1 MIQLKDIGKFDVL
14 PEIAMH
20 IVEGNISA
28 LRQALTEGW
37 DIEQE
42 IKLSKHTTL
51 SPLDLAL
58 ISQRMDVL
66 KLLVEQGVQLNA
78 KDRPAFLTAVRY
90 CSEEIVRYVVAHGA
104 KLDGKNQVKS
114 GAYEQAYYGNK
125 KNIPLIHEL
134 GLDIK
139 QHGGAT
145 LRNAV
150 SNHDLNTV
158 ALLLEHDA
166 DINYNAS
173 DMVYPYKATPLTVA
187 ARNNDFAMVKYLV
200 EHGADVTLAEKGGD
214 RAYTIAV
221 SNKNVEMAE
230 YLKSVEPPAFH
241 NLENKQHAL
250 KSYKLPKDLTAF
262 LMGDQR
268 RVDLPE
274 NDLGIQFVEFFSF
287 IDTVEMKV
295 GRQKLL
301 RLSLEVD
308 NYSDILLVWNPKH
321 KCLGYYD
328 EEHQEY
334 ADVCSFAE
342 FLAQPGD
349 YLEKMIE
356 GEYLS

>member
-1 MIQLKDIGKFDVL
+1 MIQLKNIGKFDAL

-20 IVEGNISA
+20 IVEGNVLA

-42 IKLSKHTTL
+42 IKLSKNTVL

-58 ISQRMDVL
+58 ISQQKDVL

-90 CSEEIVRYVVAHGA
+90 CSEEIVRYVVTHGA

-139 QHGGAT
+139 EHGGAT

-150 SNHDLNTV
+150 SKHDLNTV
-158 ALLLEHDA
+158 TLLLKHGA
-166 DINYNAS
+166 DINYNVPN
-173 DMVYPYKATPLTVA
+173 MVYPYKATPLTVA
-187 ARNNDFAMVKYLV
+187 ARNDDFAMVKHLV
-200 EHGADVTLAEKGGD
+200 ELGADVTLAEKDGE
-214 RAYTIAV
+214 RAYTIAIR
-221 SNKNVEMAE
+221 NQNEAMAE

-241 NLENKQHAL
+241 NLENKRHAL
-250 KSYKLPKDLTAF
+250 KSYKLPKDLIAF
-262 LMGDQR
+262 LMGDR
-268 RVDLPE
+268 LRVNLHG

-301 RLSLEVD
+301 RLSLNVD
-308 NYSDILLVWNPKH
+308 NYSDIILVWNPKQ

-342 FLAQPGD
+342 FIAQPED
-349 YLEKMIE
+349 YLEKIIE

>member
-1 MIQLKDIGKFDVL
+1 MIKLKDVGNFEVI

-20 IVEGNISA
+20 IVQGNIFA

-37 DIEQE
+37 DIEQG
-42 IKLSKHTTL
+42 IVLSKYTTL
-51 SPLDLAL
+51 SPLDITL
-58 ISQRMDVL
+58 ITEQMEVL
-66 KLLVEQGVQLNA
+66 KLLVDEGVQLNV
-78 KDRPAFLTAVRY
+78 KDNPAFLTAVRY
-90 CSEEIVRYVVAHGA
+90 GTEEIVRYVVAHGA
-104 KLDGKNQVKS
+104 KLDGKNHVKS

-125 KNIPLIHEL
+125 SNMLLIHEL
-134 GLDIK
+134 GLDMK
-139 QHGGAT
+139 QHAGAT

-150 SNHDLNTV
+150 SKHDLKTV
-158 ALLLEHDA
+158 ALLLEHGV
-166 DINYNAS
+166 DINFNAPN
-173 DMVYPYKATPLTVA
+173 MVYPYKATPLTVA

-200 EHGADVTLAEKGGD
+200 QQGADVTQAEKDGE
-214 RAYTIAV
+214 RAYTIAL

-241 NLENKQHAL
+241 NLENKRHAL
-250 KSYKLPKDLTAF
+250 KSYKLSKDIVAF
-262 LMGDQR
+262 LMGDQL

-274 NDLGIQFVEFFSF
+274 NDLDIQFVEFFSF

-301 RLSLEVD
+301 RLSLKVD
-308 NYSDILLVWNPKH
+308 NYSDIILVWNPKQ

-342 FLAQPGD
+342 FLAQPED
-349 YLEKMIE
+349 YLEKIIE

>member
-1 MIQLKDIGKFDVL
+1 MIQLKDIGRFDAL
-14 PEIAMH
+14 PEIAMY

-28 LRQALTEGW
+28 LHQALTEGW

-42 IKLSKHTTL
+42 IKLSKNITL

-66 KLLVEQGVQLNA
+66 KLLVEKGVQLNA

-90 CSEEIVRYVVAHGA
+90 CSEEIVRYVVSHGA
-104 KLDGKNQVKS
+104 KLDGKNKVKS

-150 SNHDLNTV
+150 SNHDRKTV
-158 ALLLEHDA
+158 ALLLEHGA

-221 SNKNVEMAE
+221 SNKNVAMAE
-230 YLKSVEPPAFH
+230 YLKSAEPPAFH

-287 IDTVEMKV
+287 VDTVEMKV
-295 GRQKLL
+295 GQQKLL

-342 FLAQPGD
+342 FLAQPED

-356 GEYLS
+356 GEYVS